1 MNRTNIPQTD
11 LSKSEAILQRLAGHW
26 EHLTPEAQKVA
37 RYVLDSPQEVGLS
50 TVRELA
56 EAAQVKPN
64 SVVRMARQA
73 GFQGYEDFRAP
84 FREALRGASVAF
96 EDRARWLQEVAKSGD
111 LGGLYADLAGA
122 AMRNIEDT
130 FAGIDPVALQRAAQ
144 AIWNSRTTYVL
155 GVGVNNGNARNFAY
169 LASTGMMSFQPIP
182 NAGTTA
188 IDELAWS
195 DARDV
200 LVAMTIRPYRS
211 EVVAAVR
218 VAREQGVQ
226 VIAISD
232 SAVSPIARLAQH
244 SFVIATDTPQF
255 FPSSVATIALLET
268 LLSLV
273 ISVAPDKI
281 VQRVKL
287 FHRRRH
293 AFGVYEDNNN
303 E

>member
-1 MNRTNIPQTD
+1 MQQVSASAVLDR
-11 LSKSEAILQRLAGHW
+11 LSSEW
-26 EHLTPEAQKVA
+26 EALTPEAQKAA
-37 RYVLDSPQEVGLS
+37 RYVLENPQDVGVF
-50 TVRELA
+50 TVREVA

-64 SVVRMARQA
+64 TVVRMARQA
-73 GFQGYEDFRAP
+73 GFQGYEDLRAP
-84 FREALRGASVAF
+84 FRDAIRSSSFNFA
-96 EDRARWLQEVAKSGD
+96 DRARWLQKVAKSGD
-111 LGGLYADLAGA
+111 LGELYADLAQA
-122 AMRNIEDT
+122 AMGNIEET
-130 FAGIDPVALQRAAQ
+130 FAAIEPEALRRAAE

-188 IDELAWS
+188 VDELAWS

-200 LVAMTIRPYRS
+200 LIAMTIRPCRS

-232 SAVSPIARLAQH
+232 SAVSPIVRSAQH
-244 SFVIATDTPQF
+244 SFIVATDTPQF
-255 FPSSVATIALLET
+255 FPSSVATTALLET

-293 AFGVYEDNNN
+293 ALGIYEENNH

>member
-1 MNRTNIPQTD
+1 MQQVSASTVLD
-11 LSKSEAILQRLAGHW
+11 KLSSEW
-26 EHLTPEAQKVA
+26 EALTPEAQKAA
-37 RYVLDSPQEVGLS
+37 RYVLENPQDVGVF
-50 TVRELA
+50 TVREVA

-64 SVVRMARQA
+64 TVVRMARQA
-73 GFQGYEDFRAP
+73 GFQGYEDLRAP
-84 FREALRGASVAF
+84 FRDAIRSSSFNF

-111 LGGLYADLAGA
+111 LGELYADIAKA
-122 AMRNIEDT
+122 AMGNIEDT
-130 FAGIDPVALQRAAQ
+130 FAAIEPEALRRAAE

-200 LVAMTIRPYRS
+200 LIAMTIRPYRS

-232 SAVSPIARLAQH
+232 SAVSPIVRSAQH
-244 SFVIATDTPQF
+244 SFIVATDTPQF
-255 FPSSVATIALLET
+255 FPSSVATTALLET

-293 AFGVYEDNNN
+293 VLGIYEENNN

>member
-1 MNRTNIPQTD
+1 MQQVSASAVLDR
-11 LSKSEAILQRLAGHW
+11 LSAEWEA
-26 EHLTPEAQKVA
+26 LTPEAQKAA
-37 RYVLDSPQEVGLS
+37 RYVLENPQDVGVF
-50 TVRELA
+50 TVREVA

-64 SVVRMARQA
+64 TVVRMARQA
-73 GFQGYEDFRAP
+73 GFQGYEDLRAP
-84 FREALRGASVAF
+84 FRDAIRSSSFNFA
-96 EDRARWLQEVAKSGD
+96 DRARWLQKVAKSGD
-111 LGGLYADLAGA
+111 LGELYADLAQA
-122 AMRNIEDT
+122 AMGNIEET
-130 FAGIDPVALQRAAQ
+130 FAGISPLALQRAAE

-155 GVGVNNGNARNFAY
+155 GVGVNNGHAHNFAY

-188 IDELAWS
+188 VDELAWS

-200 LVAMTIRPYRS
+200 LIAMTIRPYRS

-232 SAVSPIARLAQH
+232 STVSPIVRSAQH
-244 SFVIATDTPQF
+244 SFIVATDTPQF
-255 FPSSVATIALLET
+255 FPSSVATTALLET

-273 ISVAPDKI
+273 ISVAPERI

-293 AFGVYEDNNN
+293 ALGIYHDNNH

>member
-1 MNRTNIPQTD
+1 MQQVSASAVLDR
-11 LSKSEAILQRLAGHW
+11 LSSEW
-26 EHLTPEAQKVA
+26 EALTPEAQKAA
-37 RYVLDSPQEVGLS
+37 RYVLENPQDVGVF
-50 TVRELA
+50 TVREVA

-64 SVVRMARQA
+64 TVVRMARQA
-73 GFQGYEDFRAP
+73 GFQGYEDLRAP
-84 FREALRGASVAF
+84 FRDAIRSSSFNFA
-96 EDRARWLQEVAKSGD
+96 DRARWLQKVAKSGD
-111 LGGLYADLAGA
+111 LGELYADLAQA
-122 AMRNIEDT
+122 AMGNIEET
-130 FAGIDPVALQRAAQ
+130 FAAIEPEALRRAAE

-188 IDELAWS
+188 VDELAWS

-200 LVAMTIRPYRS
+200 LIAMTIRPYRS

-232 SAVSPIARLAQH
+232 SAVSPIVRSAQH
-244 SFVIATDTPQF
+244 SFIVATDTPQF
-255 FPSSVATIALLET
+255 FPSSVATTALLET

-293 AFGVYEDNNN
+293 ALGIYEENNH

>member
-1 MNRTNIPQTD
+1 MQQVSASAVLDR
-11 LSKSEAILQRLAGHW
+11 LSAEWEA
-26 EHLTPEAQKVA
+26 LTPEAQKAA
-37 RYVLDSPQEVGLS
+37 RYVLENPQDVGVF
-50 TVRELA
+50 TVREVA

-64 SVVRMARQA
+64 TVVRMARQA
-73 GFQGYEDFRAP
+73 GFQGYEDLRAP
-84 FREALRGASVAF
+84 FRDAIRSSSFNFA
-96 EDRARWLQEVAKSGD
+96 DRARWLQKVAKSGD
-111 LGGLYADLAGA
+111 LGELYADLAQA
-122 AMRNIEDT
+122 AMGNIEET
-130 FAGIDPVALQRAAQ
+130 FAGISPLALQRAAE

-155 GVGVNNGNARNFAY
+155 GVGVNNGHAHNFAY

-188 IDELAWS
+188 VDELAWS

-200 LVAMTIRPYRS
+200 LIAMTIRPYRS

-232 SAVSPIARLAQH
+232 STVSPIVRSAQH
-244 SFVIATDTPQF
+244 SFIVATDTPQF
-255 FPSSVATIALLET
+255 FPSSVATTALLET

-273 ISVAPDKI
+273 ISVAPERI

-293 AFGVYEDNNN
+293 ALGIYHENND